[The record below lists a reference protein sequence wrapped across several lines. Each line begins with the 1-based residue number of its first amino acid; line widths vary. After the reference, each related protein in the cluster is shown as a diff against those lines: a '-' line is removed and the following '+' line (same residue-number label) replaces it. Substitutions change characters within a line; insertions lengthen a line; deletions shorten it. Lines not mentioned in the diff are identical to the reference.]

1 MTLLPIADKVSN
13 NQDSVVANA
22 FNNEP
27 NMRKLQLTIHMLEV
41 SFHDLAFGFN
51 LQSYYYN
58 SLVTSHNVLL

>member
-27 NMRKLQLTIHMLEV
+27 NMRKLQSASEKFLKFLRLIAYL
-41 SFHDLAFGFN
+41 FKRA
-51 LQSYYYN
+51 
-58 SLVTSHNVLL
+58 